1 MYLRQGFDSG
11 KDAIT
16 MNLLTDLGFLNAI
29 GLSLRLMV
37 FGLLFGGVPCESY
50 SFMSSGTHERSAA
63 APSGK
68 AYPFVIEGSTMASRF
83 AFLAL
88 LVISRGGCWM
98 AENPFRSVLEIM
110 PCMQLLL
117 NSILR
122 PLKVYW

>member
-1 MYLRQGFDSG
+1 MG
-11 KDAIT
+11 KDPIS

-37 FGLLFGGVPCESY
+37 FGLLFGGVPCESFG
-50 SFMSSGTHERSAA
+50 FMSSGTHQRSASEPA
-63 APSGK
+63 GK
-68 AYPFVIEGSTMASRF
+68 AYPFVIEGSTMAGRF

-88 LVISRGGCWM
+88 LGMARGACWM
-98 AENPFRSVLEIM
+98 VENPGRSVIEIM

-122 PLKVYW
+122 PLKVQW